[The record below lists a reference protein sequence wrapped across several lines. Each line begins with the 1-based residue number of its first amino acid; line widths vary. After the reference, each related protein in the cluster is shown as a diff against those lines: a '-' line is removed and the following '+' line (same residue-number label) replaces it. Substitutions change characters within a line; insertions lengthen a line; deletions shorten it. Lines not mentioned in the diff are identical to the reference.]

1 MSSTSDRLEVAA
13 DAGWQRDAKVIG
25 IVAVA
30 HFVSHVYIMLLP
42 PIFLLVKDH
51 FGVDYT
57 EIALALTAYNV
68 MSALLQTPAGFLV
81 DRIGAR
87 IMLTAGL
94 ILSGIA
100 ICISAL
106 VPGYWAFL
114 IGYALL
120 GVANTVY
127 HPADY
132 SILSATIDGKR
143 MGKAFSIHTFAGNL
157 ASGGTPAMVIA
168 AVGIWGWNGGFL
180 CAAVL
185 SFAAAILLMV
195 TGSVLPRAP
204 RKAAVRTGDSRGGLD
219 LLLSGPILRNLLFFF
234 CLA

>member
-1 MSSTSDRLEVAA
+1 MSSTSERLDGTA
-13 DAGWQRDAKVIG
+13 DAGRRRDAKVIG
-25 IVAVA
+25 IVATA

-57 EIALALTAYNV
+57 DIALALTAYNV

-81 DRIGAR
+81 GRIGAR
-87 IMLTAGL
+87 VMLTVGL
-94 ILSGIA
+94 ILSGLA
-100 ICISAL
+100 ICVSAL

-114 IGYALL
+114 LGYALL

-127 HPADY
+127 LPADY

-143 MGKAFSIHTFAGNL
+143 MGKAFSVHTFAGYL
-157 ASGGTPAMVIA
+157 GSGVTPAMVIA
-168 AVGIWGWNGGFL
+168 AVAIWGWNGGFI
-180 CAAVL
+180 CAAIL

-195 TGSVLPRAP
+195 TGSVLPRPP
-204 RKAAVRTGDSRGGLD
+204 RRAAVARTGDTRVGLD
-219 LLLSGPILRNLLFFF
+219 L
-234 CLA
+234 

>member
-1 MSSTSDRLEVAA
+1 RSRFPESEPCRSMSSTSERLRAPA

-25 IVAVA
+25 IVAIA

-51 FGVDYT
+51 FGAEYT
-57 EIALALTAYNV
+57 DIALALTAFNV

-87 IMLTAGL
+87 VMLTVGL
-94 ILSGIA
+94 ILSGASLCIA
-100 ICISAL
+100 VL

-114 IGYALL
+114 IGFMLL
-120 GVANTVY
+120 GVANTAY

-132 SILSATIDGKR
+132 SILSAAIDGKR
-143 MGKAFSIHTFAGNL
+143 MGKAFSVHTFAGYL
-157 ASGGTPAMVIA
+157 GFGVTPAMVLA
-168 AVGIWGWNGGFL
+168 ATAIWGWNGGFL
-180 CAAVL
+180 CAAAL
-185 SFAAAILLMV
+185 SFAAAVLVIV

-204 RKAAVRTGDSRGGLD
+204 RKVTPKAGEPTV
-219 LLLSGPILRNLLFFF
+219 
-234 CLA
+234 